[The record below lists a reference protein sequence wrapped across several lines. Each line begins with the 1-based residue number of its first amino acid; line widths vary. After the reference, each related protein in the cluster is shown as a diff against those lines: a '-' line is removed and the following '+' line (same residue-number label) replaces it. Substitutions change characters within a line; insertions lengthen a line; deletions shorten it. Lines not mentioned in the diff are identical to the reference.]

1 MRGKI
6 TAAVPFPQWRVP
18 MDDENIAVAAVCLYL
33 ACAYAGGPAWV
44 AKANELLDSYAANPD
59 MPPDVVEI
67 LERAVDI
74 TRLANDPI
82 PLAVVRA

>member
-6 TAAVPFPQWRVP
+6 TAAVPT
-18 MDDENIAVAAVCLYL
+18 
-33 ACAYAGGPAWV
+33 
-44 AKANELLDSYAANPD
+44 ANPD